1 MVADVFFVLLF
12 MGLGV
17 ILGLI
22 TEVLKYFS
30 PIYFALLL
38 LIAAQFLNLLGKM
51 VKVSARN

>member
-1 MVADVFFVLLF
+1 MIADVFLVLLF

-17 ILGLI
+17 MLGLV
-22 TEVLKYFS
+22 TEVLKYFY

-51 VKVSARN
+51 IKLCARR